1 MLNPLP
7 LSRFFFIS
15 IPLISNYN
23 VTVFGRREHFAS
35 VFVISINQPFTA
47 LTLARNLF
55 LPRNSADLSKFFILF
70 FNVLKKDTTKISTP
84 NFSFNHSHLCPE
96 IRRQYFYIYVFFYF
110 IVNVSCS
117 GLNNLKFFSVF
128 YPSFFFTISECFFHL
143 RRFLFFSSRHNKA
156 NS

>member
-84 NFSFNHSHLCPE
+84 NFSFNHSHLCPV
-96 IRRQYFYIYVFFYF
+96 IRRQYFYIYVFFILLSMSRAVVWIIWNFSRFF
-110 IVNVSCS
+110 IRR
-117 GLNNLKFFSVF
+117 
-128 YPSFFFTISECFFHL
+128 FFFTIAECFFHL